1 MRGIPSLPGFKVHD
15 PQQFNVADFTEDE
28 DNVNAHSEVD
38 LTATGNSL
46 DQFGQVENL
55 VVDLKNKKVI
65 GGNGRLRKMKEKGWD
80 KFWGQAVEGG
90 EDQIRTLAI
99 TLNKTGRNSDFDYSK
114 LTVALQELQNVD
126 DGNLLA
132 LTGFQE
138 HELAPLLSAEMHLP
152 EAEDNA
158 TNVPPEKAK
167 GDKDLDSRGI
177 TIQFSLSQKPFIDQ
191 ALNKL
196 RTEMSDFSV
205 APAECLAIIC
215 EKFVNNKL
223 DQEE

>member
-1 MRGIPSLPGFKVHD
+1 MKGLPSLPGFKVHD
-15 PQQFNVADFTEDE
+15 PQQFNVADFVEDE

-46 DQFGQVENL
+46 DQFGQVETL

-65 GGNGRLRKMKEKGWD
+65 GGNGRLRKMKEKGWST
-80 KFWGQAVEGG
+80 FWAHAVEGD
-90 EDQIRTLAI
+90 EDQVKALAI
-99 TLNKTGRNSDFDYSK
+99 TLNKTGRLSDFDYSK
-114 LTVALQELQNVD
+114 LTLALQELQYAED
-126 DGNLLA
+126 SNLLA

-152 EAEDNA
+152 EADDNA
-158 TNVPPEKAK
+158 LGTPPEKAK
-167 GDKDLDSRGI
+167 GDKDLDSRGL
-177 TIQFSLSQKPFIDQ
+177 TLQFNLSQKPFIDQ

-196 RTEMSDFSV
+196 RTEMSDFSI

-215 EKFVNNKL
+215 EKFTNNNM